1 MKSIREA
8 LTKHTELLTR
18 YGIEYPRL
26 EVEILLAYAINQDR
40 VYLFAHQDEIISGES
55 LNILR
60 EACMRRT
67 KREPLAYIIGHK
79 EFYGLDLTV
88 TPEVMIPRPETEL
101 LVDEALNLCLGASD
115 SPNLVVAE
123 PGTGSGAISIAL
135 AKQLDNVRI
144 YSSDISDGALSI
156 AEINVSKFNVEDKVT
171 LLKGNLLSALP
182 EPPDLIVSN
191 LPYIPSR
198 RIPFLQPEID
208 WEPTLALDG
217 GEDGLD
223 LIRHLI
229 HVARHIET
237 LRDIILEIDCSQA
250 KALKTIVLG
259 EIPTASIEVIKDLS
273 GLDRVI
279 SIHIG

>member
-8 LTKHTELLTR
+8 LTKYTELLAR
-18 YGIEYPRL
+18 SGIEYPRL
-26 EVEILLAYAINQDR
+26 EVEILLAHAINQDR
-40 VYLFAHQDEIISGES
+40 VYLFAHQDGIISGES
-55 LNILR
+55 LNVLR

-79 EFYGLDLTV
+79 EFYGLDLIV

-101 LVDEALNLCLGASD
+101 LVDEVLNLCLGESD

-144 YSSDISDGALSI
+144 YSSDISAGALSI
-156 AEINVSKFNVEDKVT
+156 AAVNVSKFNVEDKVT

-182 EPPDLIVSN
+182 ELPDLIVSN

-208 WEPTLALDG
+208 WEPKLALDG

-229 HVARHIET
+229 HGARHIET

-250 KALKTIVLG
+250 KALKTIVLS
-259 EIPTASIEVIKDLS
+259 EIPTASVEVIKDLS